1 VLEQVSKTGP
11 SRGLVLGAYVVPH
24 LNINH
29 GRLVVFDQA
38 SLKTIWEGQGSN
50 RRLREGDGFANPRE
64 KEKSEREDDDARYA
78 GWMEDARQPAP
89 NLEGSSLQIVNFIID
104 PHEVMK

>member
-1 VLEQVSKTGP
+1 
-11 SRGLVLGAYVVPH
+11 
-24 LNINH
+24 
-29 GRLVVFDQA
+29 LVVFHQA
-38 SLKTIWEGQGSN
+38 GLKTIWEGQGSN

-64 KEKSEREDDDARYA
+64 KEKRDREDDRAHRA

-89 NLEGSSLQIVNFIID
+89 NLEGLSLQILNFIID